1 VPTGESTIILGTKGS
16 QLAIKAKL
24 ACGAG
29 GALMWFVPATNSAIP
44 LLGGS
49 VNGGTIEA
57 VAMFGEP

>member
-1 VPTGESTIILGTKGS
+1 
-16 QLAIKAKL
+16 
-24 ACGAG
+24 
-29 GALMWFVPATNSAIP
+29 MWFVPATNSAIP